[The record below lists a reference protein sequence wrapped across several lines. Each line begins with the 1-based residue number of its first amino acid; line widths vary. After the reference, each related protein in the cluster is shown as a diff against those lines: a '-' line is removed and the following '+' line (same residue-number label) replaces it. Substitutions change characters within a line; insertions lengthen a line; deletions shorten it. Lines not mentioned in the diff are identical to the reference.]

1 MSLPCMLTR
10 EHYEEQERKF
20 LAPYAAKSGDS
31 EGRLH
36 PEEEHPYRTRFQR
49 DRDRVIHSRAFRR
62 LEYKTQVF
70 VNHEGDYYRTRLTHS
85 LEVAQIARTI
95 ARSMGLNEDLAETIA
110 LSHDLGHTPFGHSG
124 EHVMSRLMKEHGGF
138 EHNRQSFRVVTFLE
152 YRYPDFPGLNLTIDV
167 LEGITKH
174 KSEYDLPDG
183 SLFERKGYPSLEAQ
197 IGNFAD
203 EIAYN
208 NHDVDDGLKSGMLE
222 PGALKEIELWEDNF
236 QKIRK
241 KYPMAAL
248 NLQISQ
254 TVRSLINVLVTD
266 LVEQT
271 LKNIQKLGIKTLS
284 DMREKG
290 KNCVDFST
298 EVKEKNQE
306 LKRFLLANL
315 YRHYRVVRMA
325 EKAER
330 IITELFKAYLK
341 NPGIIPPTFMRRYE
355 VNPSGPLKANGAN
368 ESIERIIC
376 DYISGMTDRFALD
389 EYKKLFDP
397 HEKV

>member
-1 MSLPCMLTR
+1 MLTR

-31 EGRLH
+31 EGRIH
-36 PEEEHPYRTRFQR
+36 PEEEHPWRTRFQR

-85 LEVAQIARTI
+85 LEVAQIARTM
-95 ARSMGLNEDLAETIA
+95 ARSLGLNEDLAETIA

-152 YRYPDFPGLNLTIDV
+152 FRYPDFPGLNLTCEV

-183 SLFERKGYPSLEAQ
+183 SLFERKGYSSLEAQ
-197 IGNFAD
+197 ICNFAD

-208 NHDVDDGLKSGMLE
+208 NHDVDDGLKSGMIELE
-222 PGALKEIELWEDNF
+222 ALKGIELWESNF

-241 KYPMAAL
+241 KYPTVSL

-254 TVRSLINVLVTD
+254 TVRALINVLVTD

-271 LKNIQKLGIKTLS
+271 LKNIHQQGIKSLADVRS
-284 DMREKG
+284 KG
-290 KNCVDFST
+290 KDCVDFSA
-298 EVKEKNQE
+298 EIKSRNQE
-306 LKRFLLANL
+306 LKRFLLAHL

-330 IITELFKAYLK
+330 IITELFRAYLK

-355 VNPSGPLKANGAN
+355 GSRGKEPV
-368 ESIERIIC
+368 ERVIC
-376 DYISGMTDRFALD
+376 DYVSGMTDRFALD

-397 HEKV
+397 HERV